1 MDNMFLYVVEKI
13 VNFLESDIFAFII
26 VALLVVGL
34 IYNAFRVL

>member
-13 VNFLESDIFAFII
+13 VDFLGSDIFAFII
-26 VALLVVGL
+26 VTLLVVGL